1 MAITGEKIYEFT
13 YIKFDDTMCPDQIKS
28 YASTKLIHIESK
40 HVAFLDNNTKI
51 FFELSEKVNYGNT
64 VLGIHRN
71 ATIQNEYFRII
82 NMSKSICQRAVRFVI
97 SRDSRIWSDN
107 THWTLA
113 YLIKQG
119 MDVTIMNIPMYILDF
134 RGEIPIIFDKNGAV
148 FDSLHDIKSAIASA
162 KRIQERI
169 DKGWRPCNLSYKII
183 NLYSDINNLL
193 TKEGN
198 LNVQS

>member
-71 ATIQNEYFRII
+71 AIRVSFLTIFYNIFYIFAL
-82 NMSKSICQRAVRFVI
+82 SI
-97 SRDSRIWSDN
+97 
-107 THWTLA
+107 
-113 YLIKQG
+113 
-119 MDVTIMNIPMYILDF
+119 
-134 RGEIPIIFDKNGAV
+134 
-148 FDSLHDIKSAIASA
+148 
-162 KRIQERI
+162 
-169 DKGWRPCNLSYKII
+169 
-183 NLYSDINNLL
+183 
-193 TKEGN
+193 
-198 LNVQS
+198 

>member
-1 MAITGEKIYEFT
+1 
-13 YIKFDDTMCPDQIKS
+13 
-28 YASTKLIHIESK
+28 
-40 HVAFLDNNTKI
+40 
-51 FFELSEKVNYGNT
+51 
-64 VLGIHRN
+64 
-71 ATIQNEYFRII
+71 
-82 NMSKSICQRAVRFVI
+82 MSKSICQRAVRFVI